1 MPQGVAL
8 FFRFVTPPSR
18 GPLCSMMVKPLMMLS
33 GFLSSKRIMIN
44 LPECRR
50 RDVIHVLA
58 ERFASDLG
66 GQPSSYAEPLLER
79 EKLGSTAIGRGIA
92 LPHATLRSMREPAA
106 ALAVLE
112 STCKF
117 PTPDDVGVDIVI
129 AFLSPDGPPTDLNR
143 IAGIVR
149 ELREKAVVDALRSA
163 TTPDRLIDALQ
174 TAEGIS

>member
-1 MPQGVAL
+1 
-8 FFRFVTPPSR
+8 
-18 GPLCSMMVKPLMMLS
+18 MVKRLMMLS
-33 GFLSSKRIMIN
+33 EFLSPHRTVVN
-44 LPECRR
+44 VPDCRR
-50 RDVIHVLA
+50 RDVIHILA
-58 ERFASDLG
+58 ERFAAEFG

-79 EKLGSTAIGRGIA
+79 EKLGSTAIGKGIA
-92 LPHATLRSMREPAA
+92 LPHATLKSMREPAA

-149 ELREKAVVDALRSA
+149 ELREKTVVDALRSA
-163 TTPDRLIDALQ
+163 TTPDQLIVALQ
-174 TAEGIS
+174 TAEGMS